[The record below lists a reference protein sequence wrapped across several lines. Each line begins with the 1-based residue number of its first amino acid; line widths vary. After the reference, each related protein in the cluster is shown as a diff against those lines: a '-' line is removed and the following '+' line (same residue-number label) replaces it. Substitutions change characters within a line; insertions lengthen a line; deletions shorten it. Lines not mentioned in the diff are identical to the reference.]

1 MVATITYPS
10 MQNVCYV
17 EDGLDVSS
25 WPECVYNDDNYLV
38 VWQTLEDLRN
48 CCLKVITNHTIA
60 ISTFC
65 VLNLL
70 HNFDES
76 L

>member
-17 EDGLDVSS
+17 EDGLDVDS

-38 VWQTLEDLRN
+38 VSQKLLEFRN
-48 CCLKVITNHTIA
+48 RCLKVITNHTIA

-65 VLNLL
+65 VLDLMD
-70 HNFDES
+70 NFDES